1 MEWTGE
7 SARERRRAGME
18 YGTVT
23 AVEPG
28 NRNFARGPGDGNAR
42 IEYGRGTG
50 EDRADGRERQAS
62 AALHFRGKRPMP
74 AGAAGPAGL
83 AGRQV
88 RDLVRDTQLLRQ
100 QHEER
105 ER

>member
-1 MEWTGE
+1 
-7 SARERRRAGME
+7 ME

-23 AVEPG
+23 AIEPNDRNVAG
-28 NRNFARGPGDGNAR
+28 NPANGNGR
-42 IEYGRGTG
+42 IECGRRTG
-50 EDRADGRERQAS
+50 EDGADSRECQAS
-62 AALHFRGKRPMP
+62 TALHFCGKRPMP
-74 AGAAGPAGL
+74 AGPAGL